1 MSAAERPTSH
11 PFNMYQHMHDQPD
24 AIAQVVPA
32 NSEGIDRLAAS
43 VADFDRLWIV
53 GIGTS
58 YHAALM
64 GEYFFRA
71 FGGGLT
77 AIACHSFDFCLY
89 GPPLTDRD
97 AVIVISHT
105 GRKSYSVEALKRVR
119 ETSAALAL
127 ITGEEGKQR
136 HTELQHV
143 LTTTGPEGSATY
155 TISYTAALAVLAA
168 LAGAVGERR
177 SGAPVAGIDALTSQ
191 LPDAMRGALETEQQI
206 RSLAEVH
213 SGHRKVWLS
222 GAGPAGVTALE
233 AALKIKEASYI
244 NAEALPV
251 EQMLH
256 GAFTSVE
263 PDDLMILVAPEGAGQ
278 SRTIELGAAAKD
290 LGLGLFVVSDGT
302 ATDLREDA
310 AGWVVVPAIAE
321 PFSALTTLVPLQMLA
336 YWYAITRG
344 TNPDSFRR
352 DDPRFARAYT
362 LVPL

>member
-1 MSAAERPTSH
+1 MSAPERPTSH
-11 PFNMYQHMHDQPD
+11 PFNMHQHMFDQPD
-24 AIAQVVPA
+24 AIEQVVPA
-32 NSEGIDRLAAS
+32 NSERVDRFAAT
-43 VADFDRLWIV
+43 VAELDRLWIV

-105 GRKSYSVEALKRVR
+105 GRKSYSVDALNRVR
-119 ETSAALAL
+119 ESSAALAL
-127 ITGEEGKQR
+127 ITGEEGAQR
-136 HTELQHV
+136 HTDLQHV
-143 LTTTGPEGSATY
+143 LTTTAPEGSATY
-155 TISYTAALAVLAA
+155 TISYTSALAVLTAI
-168 LAGAVGERR
+168 AGAVGERR
-177 SGAPVAGIDALTSQ
+177 TGAPVAGIDALTSE
-191 LPDAMRGALETEQQI
+191 LPAAMRGALEAEQQI

-213 SGHRKVWLS
+213 AGHRKVWLS
-222 GAGPAGVTALE
+222 GAGAAGVSALE

-256 GAFTSVE
+256 GPFTSVE
-263 PDDLMILVAPEGAGQ
+263 PEDLMILVAPEGAGQ
-278 SRTIELGAAAKD
+278 PRTIQLGLAARD
-290 LGLGLFVVSDGT
+290 LGLDLFVVSDGT
-302 ATDLREDA
+302 ATELREGA
-310 AGWVVVPAIAE
+310 AGWITVPAIAE

-344 TNPDSFRR
+344 TNPDTFRR
-352 DDPRFARAYT
+352 DDPRFARAYA
-362 LVPL
+362 LAPL